1 MAEKILEKFDILDEQ
16 AKILLARRAKKNSLQ
31 SQGKKNT
38 SVTPLTFDF
47 HLEFEEAIVPSIS
60 KKVPRITEDNSCRIK
75 KAKRYVF
82 FKDEPEPR
90 ESDFEKLNLRPHFVP
105 TNIKNQESKLIEPL
119 KENLKSRSFRP
130 FLYLKDTAEVKNANP
145 LHDLYLYP
153 QNTQPCRRTLGPT
166 IISPAPRIQSNA
178 YRKEKDSTLFA
189 AQTVKNP
196 EESLHL
202 SGHLEDCI
210 NKRRKSPPQMD
221 EFSTEENKTIKNDQL
236 SEYCSIRKKSL
247 LPLCFEDELKK
258 PNAKIINISPPKTVT
273 SHVEQNDTNPIIFHE
288 TGYVQML
295 LLTKNKPP
303 FHPIEKENIYP
314 YKRADFVLER
324 NYEILKSLISDQF
337 IIPSKPKRI
346 MPTTWK
352 RDIQAISFE
361 VGHRV
366 VEGKLRKKT
375 NKQTLENL
383 SWSKLYNFSQTFSSL
398 TKKFVGFF
406 DKSVIQEMSARHGNF
421 ERMFSTVKPRSK
433 FSALPVKHCSKPL
446 KNILKVHKLNN
457 VTPMDDLLK

>member
-16 AKILLARRAKKNSLQ
+16 AKILLARRAKKNSLE

-60 KKVPRITEDNSCRIK
+60 KKVPRITEDNSYRIK

-90 ESDFEKLNLRPHFVP
+90 KSDFEKLNLRPHFVP
-105 TNIKNQESKLIEPL
+105 TNIKNQESKSIEPL

-130 FLYLKDTAEVKNANP
+130 FLYLKDTTE
-145 LHDLYLYP
+145 
-153 QNTQPCRRTLGPT
+153 NTQPCRRTLGPT

-178 YRKEKDSTLFA
+178 NKKEKDSTLFA

-202 SGHLEDCI
+202 SGHLEDYI
-210 NKRRKSPPQMD
+210 NERRKSPPQMD
-221 EFSTEENKTIKNDQL
+221 DFSTEGNKTIKNDQL

-295 LLTKNKPP
+295 LLTKNKLP
-303 FHPIEKENIYP
+303 FHPMEKENIYP
-314 YKRADFVLER
+314 YKRADFLLER
-324 NYEILKSLISDQF
+324 NCEILKSLISDQF

-361 VGHRV
+361 VGHRI
-366 VEGKLRKKT
+366 VEGKLRKKN

-383 SWSKLYNFSQTFSSL
+383 SQSKLYNFSQTFSSL
-398 TKKFVGFF
+398 TKKYVGFF
-406 DKSVIQEMSARHGNF
+406 DKSVIQEMSARHGN
-421 ERMFSTVKPRSK
+421 
-433 FSALPVKHCSKPL
+433 
-446 KNILKVHKLNN
+446 
-457 VTPMDDLLK
+457 

>member
-1 MAEKILEKFDILDEQ
+1 N
-16 AKILLARRAKKNSLQ
+16 RLQ
-31 SQGKKNT
+31 SQGKKKT

-47 HLEFEEAIVPSIS
+47 QLQFEEAIVPSIS
-60 KKVPRITEDNSCRIK
+60 KKVPRITEDKSYSIK
-75 KAKRYVF
+75 KTKRYVC
-82 FKDEPEPR
+82 FKNEPEPSN
-90 ESDFEKLNLRPHFVP
+90 SDFEKLNLRLRFAP
-105 TNIKNQESKLIEPL
+105 TNIKNQESK
-119 KENLKSRSFRP
+119 
-130 FLYLKDTAEVKNANP
+130 
-145 LHDLYLYP
+145 
-153 QNTQPCRRTLGPT
+153 
-166 IISPAPRIQSNA
+166 
-178 YRKEKDSTLFA
+178 ST
-189 AQTVKNP
+189 AQTEKKP
-196 EESLHL
+196 GESFDLA
-202 SGHLEDCI
+202 GHLEDYV

-221 EFSTEENKTIKNDQL
+221 EFSTEENKTIKNDQF

-288 TGYVQML
+288 TGYVQMF
-295 LLTKNKPP
+295 LLTKNRLPL
-303 FHPIEKENIYP
+303 HPMEKENIYP
-314 YKRADFVLER
+314 YKKADFVLER
-324 NYEILKSLISDQF
+324 NCEILKSLISDQL

-346 MPTTWK
+346 TPTKWK

-375 NKQTLENL
+375 NKQTLENIP
-383 SWSKLYNFSQTFSSL
+383 WSKLYNFSQTFSSL

-406 DKSVIQEMSARHGNF
+406 DKSVIQDKSTRHGNF

-433 FSALPVKHCSKPL
+433 FSPLPVKHYSKPL

-457 VTPMDDLLK
+457 VTPMDDLLS